1 VWNDAPMLH
10 GKVIRQISYKEGH
23 RLDIYLPT
31 EQKHKKN
38 AVIVFFHGGAWVSG
52 VKEAVNFNRIN
63 EAINVL
69 RANGYAIVSPN
80 YSLATREKS
89 PFPDCINDA
98 FDALAW
104 VKENAE
110 LYNFDLHNVGL
121 FGESAGAHIAL
132 MAAYAKPIDFS
143 DSIRH
148 LPNINYVID
157 IYGPTDL
164 EKIYHM
170 QSIEKINKRIKKLP
184 KNIRKHID
192 ISQQLYG
199 FDPEKDSIKSLF
211 FQKKYSPINYINA
224 NSPPTLIIHGKEDQ
238 IVPVDQ
244 SNYLKKELDSLK
256 IESQIHI
263 IDGVNHAFRGINRD
277 SKDNVQIWITE
288 FIMKHYRDKKP

>member
-1 VWNDAPMLH
+1 MLY
-10 GKVIRQISYKEGH
+10 GKVIRQITYKEGH

-31 EQKHKKN
+31 EQKHNKN

-52 VKEAVNFNRIN
+52 VKEAVNFNRVN

-69 RANGYAIVSPN
+69 RDNGYAIVSPN
-80 YSLATREKS
+80 YSLASRDKS

-110 LYNFDLHNVGL
+110 LYNFDLDNVGL
-121 FGESAGAHIAL
+121 IGESAGAHIAL
-132 MAAYAKPIDFS
+132 MAAYAKPLDFS
-143 DSIRH
+143 NSIRN
-148 LPNINYVID
+148 LPKINYVVD

-170 QSIEKINKRIKKLP
+170 QSIEKINQHIKKLP

-211 FQKKYSPINYINA
+211 FQKKYSPIYYLSA
-224 NSPPTLIIHGKEDQ
+224 NSPPTLIIHGNEDQ

-244 SNYLKKELDSLK
+244 SIYLKKKLDSLN

-263 IDGVNHAFRGINRD
+263 IDGVNHAFRGIKHEN
-277 SKDNVQIWITE
+277 KAKVQIWISE
-288 FIMKHYRDKKP
+288 FIMKYYRDKNP